1 MNSLDKYKAKSDG
14 ISINKHNEDM
24 NYIMNQLVCI
34 YNISDDMRNDL
45 HEAIVCHD
53 VGKVV
58 KSFQDNIEN
67 TIRRVRHELLSAS
80 IKHLKRGQKLA
91 ILTHHKDIKFLEGQ
105 ITNSIYEIELN
116 ELKEILD
123 VEVEDIRP
131 FIKEISRARNDDT
144 RKLENILLKG
154 YLQYCDHIASAG
166 IKSIDKGF
174 NSIKDFSLP
183 KGVSYN
189 SIQEKVLNMD
199 KNEDIMIMAMTGL
212 GKTATSLYWSDIA
225 QNEGKSKRI
234 YYILPYTASI
244 NSLYENL
251 HNRNISV
258 SMLHSKAPYFL
269 NKISDEEDIKQ
280 LYQIYK
286 KSVKQINVCTIFQLV
301 KSIFSCK
308 RFEMLLSQLKD
319 SIFIVD
325 EIHCFDT
332 RVLCYTLE
340 FLKYLKENLN
350 IQICIMSASIPTCL
364 KKLIQ
369 EILKIS
375 TIIEPDKNDLI
386 NRHKLNRINKSI
398 LDSLDKIENDMIQG
412 KRVLICV
419 NSVDLAQELYRKL
432 QSYNPKLIHG
442 RFNTRDRE
450 QAEEGIE
457 KSFLLIGTQSIEV
470 SLDISYDVLYT
481 ELAPF
486 DSLLQRFGRV
496 NRKGEKKELSNVYI
510 YNYDMNLNIYDYDIV
525 NRTDTIISEII
536 HKDNSIVNESKV
548 SFYLDNVY
556 LDIDMDKYNKHKTTL
571 EIIIRNMRVGI
582 WNKSASIDMLNND
595 SISVIHESLIDE
607 YKLFLNQK
615 MYLEASSL
623 FVNVSVKRYNSNRN
637 MFYEDNDVIVT
648 RYSYDNKLGLEFD

>member
-14 ISINKHNEDM
+14 ISIDKHNEDM
-24 NYIMNQLVCI
+24 NYIMNQLVSI
-34 YNISDDMRNDL
+34 YNISYDMRNDL

-91 ILTHHKDIKFLEGQ
+91 ILTHHKDIEYLVSQ

-350 IQICIMSASIPTCL
+350 VQICIMSASIPTCL

-369 EILKIS
+369 ERLKIS

-398 LDSLDKIENDMIQG
+398 LDGLDKIENDMIQG

-450 QAEEGIE
+450 QAEEGID

-496 NRKGEKKELSNVYI
+496 NRKGENKELSNVYI
-510 YNYDMNLNIYDYDIV
+510 YDYDMNLNIYDYDIV
-525 NRTDTIISEII
+525 NRTDIVISEII

-556 LDIDMDKYNKHKTTL
+556 LDIDMDKYNKHKTNL
-571 EIIIRNMRVGI
+571 EIIIRNMRVGV

-595 SISVIHESLIDE
+595 SISVIPESLIDE

-648 RYSYDNKLGLEFD
+648 SYSYDNKLGLEFD

>member
-14 ISINKHNEDM
+14 ISIDKHNEDM
-24 NYIMNQLVCI
+24 NYIMNQLVSI

-91 ILTHHKDIKFLEGQ
+91 ILTHHKDIEYLVSQ

-244 NSLYENL
+244 NYLYENL

-350 IQICIMSASIPTCL
+350 VQICIMSASIPTCL

-369 EILKIS
+369 ERLKIS

-398 LDSLDKIENDMIQG
+398 LDGLDKIENDMIQG

-450 QAEEGIE
+450 QAEEGID

-496 NRKGEKKELSNVYI
+496 NRKGENKELSNVYI
-510 YNYDMNLNIYDYDIV
+510 YDYDMNLNIYDYDIV
-525 NRTDTIISEII
+525 NRTDTVISEII

-571 EIIIRNMRVGI
+571 EIIIRNMRVGV

-595 SISVIHESLIDE
+595 SISVIPESLINE
-607 YKLFLNQK
+607 YKSFLNQK

-648 RYSYDNKLGLEFD
+648 SYSYDNKLGLKFD

>member
-1 MNSLDKYKAKSDG
+1 MNNLYKYKAKSDG
-14 ISINKHNEDM
+14 TSIDKHNEDM
-24 NYIMNQLVCI
+24 NYIMNQLVSI
-34 YNISDDMRNDL
+34 YNISNDMKNGL
-45 HEAIVCHD
+45 YEAIICHD

-58 KSFQDNIEN
+58 KSFQDNIESS
-67 TIRRVRHELLSAS
+67 TRRVRHELLSAS
-80 IKHLKRGQKLA
+80 IKYLNRGQKLA

-105 ITNSIYEIELN
+105 ITNSIYEIELK
-116 ELKEILD
+116 ELKKLLD
-123 VEVEDIRP
+123 IEVEDIRP

-212 GKTATSLYWSDIA
+212 GKTATSLYWSNLV
-225 QNEGKSKRI
+225 QNEYKSKRM

-251 HNRNISV
+251 YNRNISV

-301 KSIFSCK
+301 KSVFSCK
-308 RFEMLLSQLKD
+308 RFEMLLSQLKN

-350 IQICIMSASIPTCL
+350 VQICIMSASIPTCL

-369 EILKIS
+369 ERLQIS
-375 TIIEPDKNDLI
+375 TIIEPDSKDLI
-386 NRHKLNRINKSI
+386 FRHRLNRLNEGI
-398 LDSLDKIENDMIQG
+398 LDSIHKIENDLMQG

-419 NSVDLAQELYRKL
+419 NSVDLSQELYGRL
-432 QSYNPKLIHG
+432 QKYNPKLIHG

-450 QAEEGIE
+450 QAEKGIDE
-457 KSFLLIGTQSIEV
+457 SFLLIGTQSIEV

-481 ELAPF
+481 ELAPL

-496 NRKGEKKELSNVYI
+496 NRKGDNEELSNIYI
-510 YNYDMNLNIYDYDIV
+510 YDYDRKLNIYDEDII
-525 NRTDTIISEII
+525 NRTDIVISDII
-536 HKDNSIVNESKV
+536 HNDNSIVDESKV
-548 SFYLDNVY
+548 PFYLDNVY
-556 LDIDMDKYNKHKTTL
+556 LDIDMDKYNKHKVAL
-571 EIIIRNMRVGI
+571 EIIMKNMRLGV
-582 WNKSASIDMLNND
+582 WNKSANNDMLNND
-595 SISVIHESLIDE
+595 TISVVPECLLEE
-607 YKLFLNQK
+607 YKFYIDKK

-623 FVNVSVKRYNSNRN
+623 FVNVSVKRYNYNKK
-637 MFYEDNDVIVT
+637 MFYEYEDIIVT
-648 RYSYDNKLGLEFD
+648 SYNYNDKLGLIFD